1 MAVRER
7 PITTV
12 FTEVVTELTALVQ
25 TEFRLARAELN
36 EKLDRVANS
45 GIAIGAGAICALAG
59 LFVLLLAIVEW
70 LAVAGL
76 PHQWGLLIV
85 GGLVL
90 VIGAVLLMRGI
101 NNLKGSALMPQRT
114 VRQVRQD
121 LSVAKEQVR

>member
-36 EKLDRVANS
+36 EKLDRIANS
-45 GIAIGAGAICALAG
+45 GMAIGAGAICALAG
-59 LFVLLLAIVEW
+59 LFVLLLAIAEW

-76 PHQWGLLIV
+76 PREWGLLLV

-90 VIGAVLLMRGI
+90 VIGAVLLMRGV
-101 NNLKGSALMPQRT
+101 NSLRGSALVPQRT
-114 VRQVRQD
+114 VHQVRQD
-121 LSVAKEQVR
+121 ISVAREQVR

>member
-7 PITTV
+7 PITTL

-25 TEFRLARAELN
+25 SEFRLARAELN
-36 EKLDRVANS
+36 EKVDRVANS

-76 PHQWGLLIV
+76 PREWGLLLV
-85 GGLVL
+85 GGLVA
-90 VIGAVLLMRGI
+90 VVGAVLLMRGI

-114 VRQVRQD
+114 VHQVRQD
-121 LSVAKEQVR
+121 ISVAREQVR